1 MMKWGKQKS
10 LCTSRQWKA
19 PHTHPQA
26 MWGIIKI
33 AGDFRSFRLSLL
45 QGMRVFES
53 FRLSLLQGMRVF
65 ESFRLSLLQ
74 GMRVFESTGPVFN
87 QGCILAS
94 LTKIFDSDAKSNYRG
109 VILMQQRLPHII
121 YTSTSKAAVYLKNK
135 KGVLTSLK

>member
-65 ESFRLSLLQ
+65 ES
-74 GMRVFESTGPVFN
+74 TGPVFSLR
-87 QGCILAS
+87 CIFAS
-94 LTKIFDSDAKSNYRG
+94 LTKIFHSDAKSNYRG
-109 VILMQQRLPHII
+109 VILTQQRLPQNNL
-121 YTSTSKAAVYLKNK
+121 YKYFQSSSQY
-135 KGVLTSLK
+135 

>member
-1 MMKWGKQKS
+1 MMKWGMQKS

-45 QGMRVFES
+45 QGMRVFKI
-53 FRLSLLQGMRVF
+53 
-65 ESFRLSLLQ
+65 
-74 GMRVFESTGPVFN
+74 TGPVFN
-87 QGCILAS
+87 LYCIFAS
-94 LTKIFDSDAKSNYRG
+94 LTKIFHSDAKSNYRG
-109 VILMQQRLPHII
+109 VILMQQRLPRII
-121 YTSTSKAAVYLKNK
+121 YTSTSKAAVNIKNK

>member
-74 GMRVFESTGPVFN
+74 GMRVFESTGPVFSLR
-87 QGCILAS
+87 CIFAS
-94 LTKIFDSDAKSNYRG
+94 LTKIFHSDAKSNYRG
-109 VILMQQRLPHII
+109 VILTQQRLPQNNL
-121 YTSTSKAAVYLKNK
+121 YKYFQSSSQY
-135 KGVLTSLK
+135 